1 MKELHVGMRGKR
13 KEKVEI
19 KKCLP
24 ELRVVVWSNGCFHAT
39 GAPTSFSN
47 PILWHRGQN
56 LTANSEP
63 RKSSRGVYQTF
74 FNWFSDHGNPRQ
86 DDVAQVLVQFL
97 FASRPD

>member
-1 MKELHVGMRGKR
+1 MGVLCVAVGSDRWLG
-13 KEKVEI
+13 
-19 KKCLP
+19 P
-24 ELRVVVWSNGCFHAT
+24 S

-86 DDVAQVLVQFL
+86 DDVAQVPVRWLSGG
-97 FASRPD
+97 APSSRGPGARRGWRTG